1 MKNRVLARLLLAS
14 SFVFPLAANAQ
25 GIPTQPVAQDATV
38 FAVVNGKQLTVSD
51 YDKLA
56 RESFRDKFYH
66 GSPPES
72 EVQQMLRE
80 VGQSMIDRIL
90 LAEEVDH
97 KRVGPDEASVNAEI
111 AKYERQYANSAMWA
125 QQRGDVLPKLRAHL
139 EEKSRLDVLE
149 KQVKNV
155 AASDDELRAFY
166 AANQSL
172 FTEPE
177 KRKVSI
183 ILLRVEPSSTS
194 EVWKRRTEEAQVLLE
209 SIRKGAGFEVTAKEK
224 SDDLSKEKGGDLGYL
239 HRGMLSEAIE
249 TELDKLKI
257 GETGGPVASLEGV
270 VLFRLDATTTSALS
284 PFDAVKGRAKELFLR
299 EKSAKAWQDYLVEL
313 RSRAK
318 VVIAPAFTSLMS
330 TASADKPL
338 DKN

>member
-14 SFVFPLAANAQ
+14 SLVLPMAAVAQ
-25 GIPTQPVAQDATV
+25 GTPTQPVGQDTAV
-38 FAVVNGKQLTVSD
+38 FAVVNGKQLSVPD

-56 RESFRDKFYH
+56 RETFRNKFYH
-66 GSPPES
+66 GSPPEA

-90 LAEEVDH
+90 LAEEVDN
-97 KRVGPDEASVNAEI
+97 KKISPDQASVENEI
-111 AKYERQYANSAMWA
+111 AKYEKQYANSAMWA

-139 EEKSRLDVLE
+139 EAKSRLDVLE

-155 AASDDELRAFY
+155 GASDDELRAYY
-166 AANQSL
+166 AANKSL

-183 ILLRVEPSSTS
+183 ILLRVEPSSPS
-194 EVWKRRTEEAQVLLE
+194 EAWKQRTEEARLLLE
-209 SIRKGAGFEVTAKEK
+209 EIRKGAAFEAVAKEK
-224 SDDLSKEKGGDLGYL
+224 SDDRSKDKGGDLGYL
-239 HRGMLSEAIE
+239 HRGMLSESIE
-249 TELDKLKI
+249 TELDKLKT

-270 VLFRLDATTTSALS
+270 VLFRLDATTISTLS
-284 PFDAVKGRAKELFLR
+284 PFETVKSRARELFLR
-299 EKSAKAWQDYLVEL
+299 EKSAKAWQNYLVEL

-318 VVIAPAFTSLMS
+318 VTIAPAFATLMS
-330 TASADKPL
+330 PAVDKPAG
-338 DKN
+338 KN